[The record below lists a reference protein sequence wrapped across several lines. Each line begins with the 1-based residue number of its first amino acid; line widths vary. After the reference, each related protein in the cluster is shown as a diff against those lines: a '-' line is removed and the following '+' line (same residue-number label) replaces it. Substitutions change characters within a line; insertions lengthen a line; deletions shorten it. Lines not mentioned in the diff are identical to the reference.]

1 MTHVKG
7 QMTDTLIQNF
17 FIYYLSSLIFQLP
30 FAISHRPSPDL
41 LSSIAVAAEDL
52 ASADGAE
59 GAPGVAVDG
68 ALDELHAAVCKQGV
82 DPAGVVAA

>member
-1 MTHVKG
+1 LVVNPL
-7 QMTDTLIQNF
+7 TDTLIPNF
-17 FIYYLSSLIFQLP
+17 FIYYLSSFTFQLHSP